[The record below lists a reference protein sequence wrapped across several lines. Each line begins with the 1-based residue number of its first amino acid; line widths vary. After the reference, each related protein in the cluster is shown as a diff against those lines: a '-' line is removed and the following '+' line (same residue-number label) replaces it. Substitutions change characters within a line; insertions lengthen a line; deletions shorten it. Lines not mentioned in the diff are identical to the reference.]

1 MTLRLHT
8 FGRVHLTRN
17 GEVLSGAAGQRR
29 LLAILSILAAAGERG
44 VTRDKLLSLLW
55 ADGDPEKSRHAL
67 TQSLYH
73 IRKVLGV
80 DRLFLGTADVRL
92 DFNEITADVLDFQ
105 HATNQ
110 NRSDVAV
117 GLYEGPFLD
126 GFYVNGDAEFEFW
139 VSTQRTKFAQQYGDA
154 LESLARQASERGDR
168 PAEVTWR
175 LRLADHNPLNGL
187 AVAAAMNCLATTG
200 DRAAALQLARTH
212 EERMRKELDLPPDVG
227 VAELTGDLR
236 RGTPS
241 SPPPAIPETR
251 LSPSILE
258 PRTRSAK
265 LKRVLG
271 FGPQPPEP
279 PPTRLTRNPQL
290 WMGMATAI
298 AVVSLLSDLRASDS
312 AAAMGASTRRPTI
325 AVAPFRVQ
333 SSDASAS
340 YLREGLLDLLTSRIA
355 SAEMKRA
362 ADQATVLQAAR
373 SMGFPSDTG
382 APLPA
387 ALRLAKS
394 LNAEEIVVGSIEP
407 SEGGMKIT
415 ASLIDANHG
424 RVRSSVTV
432 RGQPDSLTTVVDRI
446 IAGLILSESDPDAG
460 AIEPPSV
467 SPAALR
473 VYLMGRSAYRQG
485 DYDAAVRNFNQSLIE
500 EPRFAL
506 AALGLSLAADK
517 LNAADQR
524 DRGLSIAWSRQNEL
538 PTTDRTYLQA
548 LGGPRY
554 PSPSSASE
562 ALTAWEKVVQ
572 LAPDRPDAWHELGER
587 FYYDGEV
594 LGMRD
599 ALPQA
604 AAAFRQAL
612 GLDPSFAPSRR
623 MLALVLSRQ
632 HDTTGLRRLVGAG
645 EEPRASDATGVFVR
659 WRTAREFNDRATLDD
674 VRARLESSPSAA
686 LRAIAMTGQVD
697 GIGLADGDR
706 AIEILRRRAASGAD
720 QIDAALAR
728 HSRALNRGDTTT
740 ALAVTNEIGTIEPGT
755 HPQFRLRVLDALYG
769 GGNRAAATRA
779 VVELESLGGAR
790 LTGMSADNAVHAA
803 DLCVLG
809 QWKLNMRDTTG
820 ARAAVRALRAAGTQ
834 AFPIPIGANPAV
846 CAELI
851 DASLT
856 TMGNHNAGVVRLAH
870 LDSLMLSGPALG
882 DLMRYANLVI
892 ARGYKTL
899 GDNSRA
905 LAALQRRSYMR
916 GWPRYRAAGLSM
928 QVDLASAL
936 ADSSAMRDART
947 RLAALRQ

>member
-44 VTRDKLLSLLW
+44 VTRDKLLALLW

-92 DFNEITADVLDFQ
+92 DFNEISADVCDFQ
-105 HATNQ
+105 RAINEGKP
-110 NRSDVAV
+110 DEAVA
-117 GLYEGPFLD
+117 LYEGPFLD

-139 VSTQRTKFAQQYGDA
+139 VSTQRTKFAQQYGDG
-154 LESLARQASERGDR
+154 LESLARQASERADR
-168 PAEVTWR
+168 PAEVNWR

-187 AVAAAMNCLATTG
+187 AVAAAMNCLSASG
-200 DRAAALQLARTH
+200 DRATALQLARTH
-212 EERMRKELDLPPDVG
+212 EERMRKELDLPPDSG
-227 VAELTGDLR
+227 VAELTAVLR

-241 SPPPAIPETR
+241 AASVIPDTPLP
-251 LSPSILE
+251 LSAPE
-258 PRTRSAK
+258 PDTRSAK

-312 AAAMGASTRRPTI
+312 PTSGASTRNATI
-325 AVAPFRVQ
+325 AVAPFRVH
-333 SSDASAS
+333 SSDPSAT
-340 YLREGLLDLLTSRIA
+340 YVRQGLLDLLASRIA
-355 SAEMKRA
+355 NAEMKRA
-362 ADQATVLQAAR
+362 AEPGRVLQAAR
-373 SMGFPSDTG
+373 SIGFPSDSG

-387 ALRLAKS
+387 AVKLAKS
-394 LNAEEIVVGSIEP
+394 VNAEEIVVGSIE
-407 SEGGMKIT
+407 EADAGLKIT
-415 ASLIDANHG
+415 ATLIDANHG
-424 RVRSSVTV
+424 RVKASVAV
-432 RGQPDSLTTVVDRI
+432 RGQPDSLPNIVDRI

-460 AIEPPSV
+460 AIDPPSV
-467 SPAALR
+467 SAAALR

-485 DYDAAVRNFNQSLIE
+485 DYDAAVRSFNQSLME

-524 DRGLSIAWSRQNEL
+524 DRGLAIAWSRQSEL

-554 PSPSSASE
+554 PAPSSASE
-562 ALTAWEKVVQ
+562 SLTAWEKVVQ

-632 HDTTGLRRLVGAG
+632 HDTTGLRRLVGNEASLRG
-645 EEPRASDATGVFVR
+645 SDATGLFVR
-659 WRTAREFNDRATLDD
+659 WRTAQEFNDRSSLEQL
-674 VRARLESSPSAA
+674 RAGLESAPSAA

-697 GIGLADGDR
+697 GVGLADADR
-706 AIEILRRRAASGAD
+706 AVEILRKRAASDAD

-728 HSRALNRGDTTT
+728 HSRALNRGDTAA
-740 ALAVTNEIGTIEPGT
+740 ALAITNELAVIDPGT
-755 HPQFRLRVLDALYG
+755 HPHYRLRVLDALYG
-769 GGNRAAATRA
+769 GGSQTAATKA
-779 VVELESLGGAR
+779 VAALEDLAGSKT
-790 LTGMSADNAVHAA
+790 TGMSADHAVRAA
-803 DLCVLG
+803 DLCVIA
-809 QWKLNMRDTTG
+809 QWKLSARDTTG
-820 ARAAVRALRAAGTQ
+820 ARAAVRTLRSATMP
-834 AFPIPIGANPAV
+834 AFPVPLGANPAV
-846 CAELI
+846 CAELV

-856 TMGNHNAGVVRLAH
+856 VMSNRSAGMERLAH

-882 DLMRYANLVI
+882 DLMRYANLMI
-892 ARGYKTL
+892 ARAYRSL

-916 GWPRYRAAGLSM
+916 GWPRYRGAGLRM
-928 QVDLASAL
+928 QVDLAEAL
-936 ADSSAMRDART
+936 SDSSAMRDASQ

>member
-17 GEVLSGAAGQRR
+17 GEVLSGAAVQRR

-55 ADGDPEKSRHAL
+55 ADGDAEKSRHAL

-92 DFNEITADVLDFQ
+92 DFSEISADVCDFQ
-105 HATNQ
+105 RAINEGKP
-110 NRSDVAV
+110 DEAVA
-117 GLYEGPFLD
+117 LYEGPFLD

-154 LESLARQASERGDR
+154 LESLGRLAAERSDR
-168 PAEVTWR
+168 SAEVTWR
-175 LRLADHNPLNGL
+175 VRLADHNPLNGL
-187 AVAAAMNCLATTG
+187 AVVAAMNCLAATG
-200 DRAAALQLARTH
+200 DRATALQLARTH
-212 EERMRKELDLPPDVG
+212 EERMRKELDLPPDSG
-227 VAELTGDLR
+227 VAELAAVLR

-241 SPPPAIPETR
+241 ALPSVPETR
-251 LSPSILE
+251 LPPIAAE
-258 PRTRSAK
+258 PDTRSGK

-312 AAAMGASTRRPTI
+312 PPTGASARGSTI
-325 AVAPFRVQ
+325 AVAPFRVR
-333 SSDASAS
+333 SSDPSTNFV
-340 YLREGLLDLLTSRIA
+340 RQGLLDLLGTRLA
-355 SAEMKRA
+355 NAEMKRA
-362 ADQATVLQAAR
+362 TDPGVVLQAAR
-373 SMGFPSDTG
+373 SIGFPSDSG
-382 APLPA
+382 PPLPN
-387 ALRLAKS
+387 ALRLAKT

-407 SEGGMKIT
+407 ADGGVKVT
-415 ASLIDANHG
+415 ATLIDASRG
-424 RVRSSVTV
+424 RVKTSVAV
-432 RGQPDSLTTVVDRI
+432 RGQADSLTTIVDRI
-446 IAGLILSESDPDAG
+446 IAGLVLSESDPDAG
-460 AIEPPSV
+460 AIDPPSV

-473 VYLMGRSAYRQG
+473 VYLMGRTAYRQG
-485 DYDAAVRNFNQSLIE
+485 DYDAAFRNFNQSLIE

-524 DRGLSIAWSRQNEL
+524 DRGLAIAWSRQSEL

-554 PSPSSASE
+554 PLPSSASE

-572 LAPDRPDAWHELGER
+572 LAPDRPEAWHELGER

-623 MLALVLSRQ
+623 MLALVLARQ
-632 HDTTGLRRLVGAG
+632 HDTTGLRRLVGN
-645 EEPRASDATGVFVR
+645 EESLRAIDATGIFVR
-659 WRTAREFNDRATLDD
+659 WRTAQEFNDRSVLEQ
-674 VRARLESSPSAA
+674 VRASLEKAPSAA

-697 GIGLADGDR
+697 GVGLADGDR
-706 AIEILRRRAASGAD
+706 AIEILRKRAVSDAE

-728 HSRALNRGDTTT
+728 HSRALNRGDTAA
-740 ALAVTNEIGTIEPGT
+740 ALAVTNELAVIDPGT
-755 HPQFRLRVLDALYG
+755 HPHYRLRVLDALYG
-769 GGNRAAATRA
+769 DGSHTAATKA
-779 VVELESLGGAR
+779 VAALEDLAGSKG
-790 LTGMSADNAVHAA
+790 TGMSADNAVRAA
-803 DLCVLG
+803 DMCVIA
-809 QWKLNMRDTTG
+809 QWKLSARDTTG
-820 ARAAVRALRAAGTQ
+820 ARAAVRALRSGTTP
-834 AFPIPIGANPAV
+834 AFPIPVGSNPTV
-846 CAELI
+846 CAELV
-851 DASLT
+851 DASLASLSNRNVG
-856 TMGNHNAGVVRLAH
+856 MERLAH

-892 ARGYKTL
+892 ARGYQSL

-905 LAALQRRSYMR
+905 LSALQRRSYMR
-916 GWPRYRAAGLSM
+916 GWPRYRGAGLRL
-928 QVDLASAL
+928 QAELAGAL
-936 ADSSAMRDART
+936 SDSSAMREANQ
-947 RLAALRQ
+947 RLAALRR

>member
-1 MTLRLHT
+1 M
-8 FGRVHLTRN
+8 
-17 GEVLSGAAGQRR
+17 SGAAGQRR

-92 DFNEITADVLDFQ
+92 DFNEFTADVLDFQ
-105 HATNQ
+105 HATSQ
-110 NRSDVAV
+110 SKADVAV

-154 LESLARQASERGDR
+154 LENLARQASESGDR
-168 PAEVTWR
+168 SAEVTWR
-175 LRLADHNPLNGL
+175 IRLADHNPLNGL
-187 AVAAAMNCLATTG
+187 AVVAAMNCLAATG
-200 DRAAALQLARTH
+200 DRTAALQLARTH

-227 VAELTGDLR
+227 VAELAGELR

-241 SPPPAIPETR
+241 SAPVIPETR
-251 LSPSILE
+251 LPPSVAE
-258 PRTRSAK
+258 PGTRSAK

-279 PPTRLTRNPQL
+279 APVRLTRNPQL

-312 AAAMGASTRRPTI
+312 SSAAAASTRGATI

-333 SSDASAS
+333 SSDPSAT
-340 YLREGLLDLLTSRIA
+340 YLRDGLLDLLASRIA
-355 SAEMKRA
+355 NAEMKHA
-362 ADQATVLQAAR
+362 ADPTRVLQAAR
-373 SMGFPSDTG
+373 TLGFPSDSG
-382 APLPA
+382 APLPGA
-387 ALRLAKS
+387 VKLAKAVG
-394 LNAEEIVVGSIEP
+394 AEEIVVGSIEP
-407 SEGGMKIT
+407 AENGVKIT
-415 ASLIDANHG
+415 ATLIDANHG
-424 RVRSSVTV
+424 RVKSSVAV

-446 IAGLILSESDPDAG
+446 IAGLILSESDPDA
-460 AIEPPSV
+460 AVIEPPSV

-473 VYLMGRSAYRQG
+473 VYLMGRAAYRQG
-485 DYDAAVRNFNQSLIE
+485 DYDAAVRNFNQSLME

-506 AALGLSLAADK
+506 AALGLALAADK

-524 DRGLSIAWSRQNEL
+524 DRGLAIAWSRQSEL

-554 PSPSSASE
+554 PSPSSASD

-612 GLDPSFAPSRR
+612 GLDPSFTPSRR
-623 MLALVLSRQ
+623 MLALVLARQ
-632 HDTTGLRRLVGAG
+632 HDTTGLRRLVGK
-645 EEPRASDATGVFVR
+645 EPWRASDPTGVFVQ
-659 WRTAREFNDRATLDD
+659 WRTAQEFNDGAALTELRSG
-674 VRARLESSPSAA
+674 LEKAASAA

-697 GIGLADGDR
+697 GIGLSDGDR
-706 AIEILRRRAASGAD
+706 AIEILRGRAASGAD

-728 HSRALNRGDTTT
+728 HSRALNRGDTAA
-740 ALAVTNEIGTIEPGT
+740 ALAVTNEIGAIEPGT
-755 HPQFRLRVLDALYG
+755 HPQLRLRVLDALYG
-769 GGNRAAATRA
+769 GGSQAAAIRAAAD
-779 VVELESLGGAR
+779 LEGLAGAKF
-790 LTGMSADNAVHAA
+790 TGMSADNAVRAA
-803 DLCVLG
+803 DMCVMG
-809 QWKLNMRDTTG
+809 QWKLNLRDTAA
-820 ARAAVRALRAAGTQ
+820 ARAAVRALRAAGTPT
-834 AFPIPIGANPAV
+834 FPVPVGANPAV

-856 TMGNHNAGVVRLAH
+856 VMSNRSAGVERLAH

-892 ARGYKTL
+892 ARGYRSL

-905 LAALQRRSYMR
+905 LSALQRRSYMR
-916 GWPRYRAAGLSM
+916 GWPRYRAAGLRM

-936 ADSSAMRDART
+936 ADSSAMRDASK

>member
-1 MTLRLHT
+1 
-8 FGRVHLTRN
+8 
-17 GEVLSGAAGQRR
+17 VLSGAAGQRR

-92 DFNEITADVLDFQ
+92 DFNEITTDVLDFQ

-110 NRSDVAV
+110 DKADVAV

-154 LESLARQASERGDR
+154 LESLARQASDRGDR

-187 AVAAAMNCLATTG
+187 AVAAAMNCLGATG

-227 VAELTGDLR
+227 VAELAGDLR

-241 SPPPAIPETR
+241 SPPVIPETR
-251 LSPSILE
+251 LPPSMSE
-258 PRTRSAK
+258 PGTRSAK

-312 AAAMGASTRRPTI
+312 SAATASLRRATI

-340 YLREGLLDLLTSRIA
+340 YLREGLFDLLTNRIA
-355 SAEMKRA
+355 SAEMKRT
-362 ADQATVLQAAR
+362 ADPATVLQAAR

-387 ALRLAKS
+387 ALRLAK
-394 LNAEEIVVGSIEP
+394 LLDAEEIVVGSIETADA
-407 SEGGMKIT
+407 GMKIT
-415 ASLIDANHG
+415 ASLIDAAHG
-424 RVRSSVTV
+424 RVKSSVAV
-432 RGQPDSLTTVVDRI
+432 RAQPDSLTTVVDRI

-473 VYLMGRSAYRQG
+473 VYLMGRAAYRQG
-485 DYDAAVRNFNQSLIE
+485 NYDAAVRNFNQSLIE

-524 DRGLSIAWSRQNEL
+524 DRGLSIAWSRQSEL

-632 HDTTGLRRLVGAG
+632 HDTTALRRLVGTG
-645 EEPRASDATGVFVR
+645 EPRTSDATGVFVR
-659 WRTAREFNDRATLDD
+659 WRTAREFNDGAALDD
-674 VRARLESSPSAA
+674 LRAGLESAPSAA

-706 AIEILRRRAASGAD
+706 AIEILRRRAASGAE

-728 HSRALNRGDTTT
+728 HSRALNRGDTAA
-740 ALAVTNEIGTIEPGT
+740 ALAVTNEIATIEPGT

-769 GGNRAAATRA
+769 GGSQAAAKRA

-790 LTGMSADNAVHAA
+790 FTGMSADNAVRAA

-834 AFPIPIGANPAV
+834 TFPIPVGANPGV

-856 TMGNHNAGVVRLAH
+856 AMGNHNAGMERLAH

-916 GWPRYRAAGLSM
+916 GWPRYRGAGLSM

-936 ADSSAMRDART
+936 ADSSAMRDAST
-947 RLAALRQ
+947 RLAALRR

>member
-1 MTLRLHT
+1 M
-8 FGRVHLTRN
+8 
-17 GEVLSGAAGQRR
+17 SGAAGQRR
-29 LLAILSILAAAGERG
+29 LLAILSILAASGERG

-92 DFNEITADVLDFQ
+92 DFSEISADVLDFQ
-105 HATNQ
+105 HATGQ
-110 NRSDVAV
+110 GKADVAV

-154 LESLARQASERGDR
+154 LETLARQASDRADR

-175 LRLADHNPLNGL
+175 IRLADHNPLNGL
-187 AVAAAMNCLATTG
+187 AVVAAMNCLAATG

-227 VAELTGDLR
+227 VAELAGELR

-241 SPPPAIPETR
+241 ATPSIPE
-251 LSPSILE
+251 
-258 PRTRSAK
+258 PRVAPPVAVPGSRSAK

-312 AAAMGASTRRPTI
+312 RATTLTSARGATI

-333 SSDASAS
+333 SSDPSTT
-340 YLREGLLDLLTSRIA
+340 YLREGLLDLLGSRIA
-355 SAEMKRA
+355 NAEMKHA
-362 ADQATVLQAAR
+362 AEPTRVLQAAR
-373 SMGFPSDTG
+373 AIGFGSDSG
-382 APLPA
+382 APLPGA
-387 ALRLAKS
+387 VKLAKA
-394 LNAEEIVVGSIEP
+394 LGAEEIVIGSIEP
-407 SEGGMKIT
+407 ADAGVKIT
-415 ASLIDANHG
+415 ASLIDATRG
-424 RVRSSVTV
+424 RVKSSVAV

-446 IAGLILSESDPDAG
+446 IAGLILSESDSDAG

-473 VYLMGRSAYRQG
+473 VYLTGRASYRQG
-485 DYDAAVRNFNQSLIE
+485 DYDAAVRSFNQSLME

-524 DRGLSIAWSRQNEL
+524 DRGLAIAWSRQSEL

-562 ALTAWEKVVQ
+562 ALTAWQKVVQ

-623 MLALVLSRQ
+623 MLALVLARQ
-632 HDTTGLRRLVGAG
+632 HDTTGLRRLLGKEQLHG
-645 EEPRASDATGVFVR
+645 SDATGVFVQ
-659 WRTAREFNDRATLDD
+659 WRTAEEFNDRSALADL
-674 VRARLESSPSAA
+674 RAGLESAPSAA

-706 AIEILRRRAASGAD
+706 AIEILRRRAVSTAE
-720 QIDAALAR
+720 QVDAALAR
-728 HSRALNRGDTTT
+728 HSRAMNRGDTAA
-740 ALAVTNEIGTIEPGT
+740 ALAVTNELGAIEPGT

-769 GGNRAAATRA
+769 GGSQAAAVRA
-779 VVELESLGGAR
+779 VAELEGLAAAKV
-790 LTGMSADNAVHAA
+790 TGMAADNAVRAA
-803 DLCVLG
+803 DLCVMA
-809 QWKLNMRDTTG
+809 QWKLNTRDTTG
-820 ARAAVRALRAAGTQ
+820 ARAAVRALRAAGTPT
-834 AFPIPIGANPAV
+834 FPIPVGASPAV

-856 TMGNHNAGVVRLAH
+856 AASNHNAGVERLAH

-892 ARGYKTL
+892 ARGYRSL

-916 GWPRYRAAGLSM
+916 GWPRYRGAGLRM

-936 ADSSAMRDART
+936 ADSSAMRDANN
-947 RLAALRQ
+947 RLAALRR

>member
-17 GEVLSGAAGQRR
+17 GEVMSGAAGQRR

-92 DFNEITADVLDFQ
+92 DFTEITADVFDFQ
-105 HATNQ
+105 RATSEGK
-110 NRSDVAV
+110 SDEAV

-154 LESLARQASERGDR
+154 LEGLARQASDRADR

-187 AVAAAMNCLATTG
+187 AVSAAMNCLAATG
-200 DRAAALQLARTH
+200 DRATALQLARTH

-227 VAELTGDLR
+227 VADLAADLR

-241 SPPPAIPETR
+241 ATPAIPETR
-251 LSPSILE
+251 LPTISPE
-258 PRTRSAK
+258 PATRSAK
-265 LKRVLG
+265 LKRALG

-312 AAAMGASTRRPTI
+312 SAATSASARRATI

-333 SSDASAS
+333 SSDPSS
-340 YLREGLLDLLTSRIA
+340 NYLREGLLDLLGSRIA
-355 SAEMKRA
+355 NAEMKHPA
-362 ADQATVLQAAR
+362 ETPLVLQAAR
-373 SMGFPSDTG
+373 SIGFPSDTAPPLQG
-382 APLPA
+382 ALK
-387 ALRLAKS
+387 LAKM
-394 LNAEEIVVGSIEP
+394 LHAEEIVVGSIEP
-407 SEGGMKIT
+407 AESGVKIT
-415 ASLIDANHG
+415 ASLIDATRG
-424 RVRSSVTV
+424 RIKASVAV
-432 RGQPDSLTTVVDRI
+432 RGSADSLTTVVDRI
-446 IAGLILSESDPDAG
+446 IAGLVLSESDPDAG

-467 SPAALR
+467 SAAALR

-506 AALGLSLAADK
+506 AALGLSMAADK

-524 DRGLSIAWSRQNEL
+524 DRGLSIAWSRQSEL

-554 PSPSSASE
+554 PAPSSASE

-623 MLALVLSRQ
+623 MLALVLARQ
-632 HDTTGLRRLVGAG
+632 HDTTGLRRLVGND
-645 EEPRASDATGVFVR
+645 ETLRASDATGIFVR
-659 WRTAREFNDRATLDD
+659 WRTAQEFRDRGTLDQL
-674 VRARLESSPSAA
+674 RASLEAAPSAS

-706 AIEILRRRAASGAD
+706 AIEILRRRAISDAD

-728 HSRALNRGDTTT
+728 HSRALNRGDTAA
-740 ALAVTNEIGTIEPGT
+740 ALAVTNEIGTLDPGT
-755 HPQFRLRVLDALYG
+755 HPHFRLRVLDALYG
-769 GGNRAAATRA
+769 GGSQAAATKA
-779 VVELESLGGAR
+779 MAELERLSGAKSA
-790 LTGMSADNAVHAA
+790 GMAADNAVRAA
-803 DLCVLG
+803 DLCVVG
-809 QWKLNMRDTTG
+809 QWKLNARDTSG
-820 ARAAVRALRAAGTQ
+820 ARAAVRALRAGGTPT
-834 AFPIPIGANPAV
+834 FPIPVGANPAL

-856 TMGNHNAGVVRLAH
+856 TVNNRNAGVERLAH

-892 ARGYKTL
+892 ARGYQSL

-916 GWPRYRAAGLSM
+916 GWPRYRSAGLRM
-928 QVDLASAL
+928 QIDLAAAL
-936 ADSSAMRDART
+936 ADSSAMRDASQ
-947 RLAALRQ
+947 RLQALRQ

>member
-55 ADGDPEKSRHAL
+55 ADGDAEKSRHAL

-92 DFNEITADVLDFQ
+92 DFNEITSDVVDFQ
-105 HATNQ
+105 RVTNEGKPDQ
-110 NRSDVAV
+110 AVA
-117 GLYEGPFLD
+117 LYEGPFLD

-154 LESLARQASERGDR
+154 LESLARQASERADR

-187 AVAAAMNCLATTG
+187 AVAAAMNCLAASG
-200 DRAAALQLARTH
+200 DRATALQIARTH

-227 VAELTGDLR
+227 VAELAGELR

-241 SPPPAIPETR
+241 ASPVIPETR
-251 LSPSILE
+251 LPVTVSE
-258 PRTRSAK
+258 PGTRSAK
-265 LKRVLG
+265 LKRALG

-312 AAAMGASTRRPTI
+312 SAASGASVRRATI

-333 SSDASAS
+333 STDPSAT
-340 YLREGLLDLLTSRIA
+340 YLREGLLDLLGSRIA
-355 SAEMKRA
+355 NAEMKHA
-362 ADQATVLQAAR
+362 AEPARVLQAAR
-373 SMGFPSDTG
+373 AMGFPSDSG
-382 APLPA
+382 PPLPGA
-387 ALRLAKS
+387 VKLAKS
-394 LNAEEIVVGSIEP
+394 LGAEEIVVGSIEP
-407 SEGGMKIT
+407 ADVGVKVT
-415 ASLIDANHG
+415 ATLIDVGRG
-424 RVRSSVTV
+424 RVKSSIAV
-432 RGQPDSLTTVVDRI
+432 RGAPDSLTSIVDRI

-467 SPAALR
+467 SAAALR

-485 DYDAAVRNFNQSLIE
+485 DYDAAIRNFNQSLIE

-506 AALGLSLAADK
+506 AALGLSMAADK

-524 DRGLSIAWSRQNEL
+524 DRGLAIAWSRQSEL

-554 PSPSSASE
+554 PAPSSASE

-623 MLALVLSRQ
+623 MLELVLARQ
-632 HDTTGLRRLVGAG
+632 HDTTGLRRLVGKEGSARAG
-645 EEPRASDATGVFVR
+645 DATGIFVR
-659 WRTAREFNDRATLDD
+659 WRTAQEFNDRGSLDQL
-674 VRARLESSPSAA
+674 RAGLESAPSAA

-706 AIEILRRRAASGAD
+706 AIDILRRRAVSDAE

-740 ALAVTNEIGTIEPGT
+740 ALAVTNEIGTLEPGT
-755 HPQFRLRVLDALYG
+755 HPHYRLRVLDAVYG
-769 GGNRAAATRA
+769 GGSQAAATRA
-779 VVELESLGGAR
+779 VAELEGLVSGKSS
-790 LTGMSADNAVHAA
+790 GMSADNAVRAA
-803 DLCVLG
+803 DLCVIA
-809 QWKLNMRDTTG
+809 QWKLNARDTTG
-820 ARAAVRALRAAGTQ
+820 ARATVRALRASGTPT
-834 AFPIPIGANPAV
+834 FPIPIGANPAL

-856 TMGNHNAGVVRLAH
+856 AMSNRNAGMERLAH

-882 DLMRYANLVI
+882 DLMRYANIVI
-892 ARGYKTL
+892 ARGYRAL

-916 GWPRYRAAGLSM
+916 GWPRYRGAGLRM
-928 QVDLASAL
+928 QVDLAAAL
-936 ADSSAMRDART
+936 ADSSAMRDASQ

>member
-17 GEVLSGAAGQRR
+17 GEVISGAAGQRR

-105 HATNQ
+105 HATSQ
-110 NRSDVAV
+110 GKADVAV

-154 LESLARQASERGDR
+154 LESLARQASDR
-168 PAEVTWR
+168 SDRAAEVTWR
-175 LRLADHNPLNGL
+175 IRLADHNPLNGL
-187 AVAAAMNCLATTG
+187 AVVAAMNCLAATG

-212 EERMRKELDLPPDVG
+212 EERMRKELDLPPDIG
-227 VAELTGDLR
+227 VADLAGELR

-241 SPPPAIPETR
+241 ATPAMPETR
-251 LSPSILE
+251 LPPALAE
-258 PRTRSAK
+258 TGTRSAK

-279 PPTRLTRNPQL
+279 APIRLTRNPQL

-312 AAAMGASTRRPTI
+312 SSASARGATI

-333 SSDASAS
+333 SSDPSAT
-340 YLREGLLDLLTSRIA
+340 YLREGLLDLLGSRIA
-355 SAEMKRA
+355 NAEMKQA
-362 ADQATVLQAAR
+362 AEPARVLQVAR
-373 SMGFPSDTG
+373 TLGFPSDSG
-382 APLPA
+382 APLPG
-387 ALRLAKS
+387 ALKLAKA
-394 LNAEEIVVGSIEP
+394 LGAEEIVVGSIEP
-407 SEGGMKIT
+407 AEAGVKIT
-415 ASLIDANHG
+415 AMLIDATHG
-424 RVRSSVTV
+424 RIKSSVAV

-446 IAGLILSESDPDAG
+446 IAGLILSESDADAG

-473 VYLMGRSAYRQG
+473 VYLMGRAAYRQG
-485 DYDAAVRNFNQSLIE
+485 AYDAAVRNFNQSLME

-506 AALGLSLAADK
+506 AALGLALAADK

-524 DRGLSIAWSRQNEL
+524 DRGLAIAWSRQSEL

-612 GLDPSFAPSRR
+612 GLDPSFTPSRR
-623 MLALVLSRQ
+623 MLALVLARQ
-632 HDTTGLRRLVGAG
+632 HDTIGLRRLVGNQQV
-645 EEPRASDATGVFVR
+645 RASDPTGVFVQ
-659 WRTAREFNDRATLDD
+659 WRTAQEFNDRAALAEL
-674 VRARLESSPSAA
+674 RAGLESAPSAA

-697 GIGLADGDR
+697 GIGLSDGDR
-706 AIEILRRRAASGAD
+706 AIELLRRRATSGAE

-728 HSRALNRGDTTT
+728 HSRALNRGDTAA
-740 ALAVTNEIGTIEPGT
+740 ALAVTNEIGAIEPGT
-755 HPQFRLRVLDALYG
+755 HPQFRLRVLDAVYG
-769 GGNRAAATRA
+769 GGSQAAAIRA
-779 VVELESLGGAR
+779 VAELEGLAGAKF
-790 LTGMSADNAVHAA
+790 TGMSADNAVRAA
-803 DLCVLG
+803 DLCVMG
-809 QWKLNMRDTTG
+809 QWKLHQRDTTG
-820 ARAAVRALRAAGTQ
+820 ARAAVRALRAAGTPT
-834 AFPIPIGANPAV
+834 FPVPIGANPSL

-856 TMGNHNAGVVRLAH
+856 VMSNRSAGIERLAH

-892 ARGYKTL
+892 ARGYRSL

-905 LAALQRRSYMR
+905 LAAIQRRSYMR
-916 GWPRYRAAGLSM
+916 GWPRYRGAGLRM

-936 ADSSAMRDART
+936 ADSSAMRDASN

>member
-1 MTLRLHT
+1 M
-8 FGRVHLTRN
+8 
-17 GEVLSGAAGQRR
+17 SGAAGQRR

-92 DFNEITADVLDFQ
+92 DFSEINADVFDFQ
-105 HATNQ
+105 HAINQ
-110 NRSDVAV
+110 AKSDVAV

-154 LESLARQASERGDR
+154 LESLARQASDRGDR
-168 PAEVTWR
+168 PAEVTYR
-175 LRLADHNPLNGL
+175 IRLADHNPLNGL
-187 AVAAAMNCLATTG
+187 AVVAAMNCLAATG

-227 VAELTGDLR
+227 VAELAGDLR

-241 SPPPAIPETR
+241 ASPAIPETR
-251 LSPSILE
+251 LPLPMAE
-258 PRTRSAK
+258 PGTRSAK

-279 PPTRLTRNPQL
+279 RPTRLTRNPQL

-312 AAAMGASTRRPTI
+312 FGETGASVRRATV

-340 YLREGLLDLLTSRIA
+340 YLREGLLDLLSSRIA
-355 SAEMKRA
+355 NAEMKHA
-362 ADQATVLQAAR
+362 ADPTRVLQAAR
-373 SMGFPSDTG
+373 SMGFPSDSG
-382 APLPA
+382 PPLPG
-387 ALRLAKS
+387 ALKLAKA
-394 LNAEEIVVGSIEP
+394 LDAEEIVVGSIERT
-407 SEGGMKIT
+407 EAGVKIT
-415 ASLIDANHG
+415 ASLIDAIHG
-424 RVRSSVTV
+424 RVKSSVAV

-473 VYLMGRSAYRQG
+473 VYLTGRAAYRQG

-524 DRGLSIAWSRQNEL
+524 DRGLSIAWSRQSEL

-554 PSPSSASE
+554 PAPSSASE

-572 LAPDRPDAWHELGER
+572 LAPDRPEAWHELGER

-623 MLALVLSRQ
+623 MLALVLARQ
-632 HDTTGLRRLVGAG
+632 HDTTGLRRVIGT
-645 EEPRASDATGVFVR
+645 EESHATDATGVFVQ
-659 WRTAREFNDRATLDD
+659 WRTAQEFSDRASLAEL
-674 VRARLESSPSAA
+674 RAGLESAPSAA

-728 HSRALNRGDTTT
+728 HSRAINRGDTAA
-740 ALAVTNEIGTIEPGT
+740 ALAVTNEIGMIDPGT
-755 HPQFRLRVLDALYG
+755 HPQFRLRILDALYG
-769 GGNRAAATRA
+769 GGSQAAASRA

-790 LTGMSADNAVHAA
+790 FTGMSADNAVRAA
-803 DLCVLG
+803 DLCVIA

-820 ARAAVRALRAAGTQ
+820 ARAAVRSLRAAGTPT
-834 AFPIPIGANPAV
+834 FPIPVGANPTV

-856 TMGNHNAGVVRLAH
+856 ATSNHSAGVERLAH
-870 LDSLMLSGPALG
+870 LDSLMLSGPAMG
-882 DLMRYANLVI
+882 DLMRYANIVI

-936 ADSSAMRDART
+936 ADSSATRDART
-947 RLAALRQ
+947 RLAAIRQ

>member
-44 VTRDKLLSLLW
+44 VTRDKLLALLW

-92 DFNEITADVLDFQ
+92 DFSELSADVCDFQ
-105 HATNQ
+105 RAINEGKP
-110 NRSDVAV
+110 DEAVA
-117 GLYEGPFLD
+117 LYEGPFLD

-139 VSTQRTKFAQQYGDA
+139 VSTQRTKFAQQYGDG
-154 LESLARQASERGDR
+154 LESLARQASERADR
-168 PAEVTWR
+168 SAEVTWR
-175 LRLADHNPLNGL
+175 VRLADHNPLNGL
-187 AVAAAMNCLATTG
+187 AVAAAMNCLAATG
-200 DRAAALQLARTH
+200 DRATALQLARTH
-212 EERMRKELDLPPDVG
+212 EERMRKELDLPPDSG
-227 VAELTGDLR
+227 VAELTAVLR

-241 SPPPAIPETR
+241 ASSAIPDTR
-251 LSPSILE
+251 LPLSPSE
-258 PRTRSAK
+258 PDTRSAK

-312 AAAMGASTRRPTI
+312 PTSGAAMRSATI

-333 SSDASAS
+333 SSDPSAT
-340 YLREGLLDLLTSRIA
+340 YVRQGLLDLLASRIA
-355 SAEMKRA
+355 NAEMKRA
-362 ADQATVLQAAR
+362 ADPARVLQAAR
-373 SMGFPSDTG
+373 SIGFPSDSGTPLAG
-382 APLPA
+382 AVK
-387 ALRLAKS
+387 LAKS
-394 LNAEEIVVGSIEP
+394 VDAEEIVVGSIE
-407 SEGGMKIT
+407 SSDAGVKIT
-415 ASLIDANHG
+415 ATLIDAGRG
-424 RVRSSVTV
+424 RVKSSVVV
-432 RGQPDSLTTVVDRI
+432 RGQADSLPTVVDRI
-446 IAGLILSESDPDAG
+446 IAGLILSESDPDVG
-460 AIEPPSV
+460 AIDPPSV

-485 DYDAAVRNFNQSLIE
+485 DYDAAVRNFNQSLME

-524 DRGLSIAWSRQNEL
+524 DRGLAIAWSRQSEL

-554 PSPSSASE
+554 PAPSSASE

-623 MLALVLSRQ
+623 MLALVLARQ
-632 HDTTGLRRLVGAG
+632 HDTTGLRRLVGNVASL
-645 EEPRASDATGVFVR
+645 RASDATGVFVR
-659 WRTAREFNDRATLDD
+659 WRTAQEFNDRASLDQM
-674 VRARLESSPSAA
+674 RAGLESVPSAA

-697 GIGLADGDR
+697 GVGLADGDR
-706 AIEILRRRAASGAD
+706 AIEILRKRAASDAD

-728 HSRALNRGDTTT
+728 HSRALNRGDTAA
-740 ALAVTNEIGTIEPGT
+740 ALAITNELAAIDPGT
-755 HPQFRLRVLDALYG
+755 HAHYRLRVLDALYG
-769 GGNRAAATRA
+769 GGSQTAATKAAAA
-779 VVELESLGGAR
+779 LEDLAGSKV
-790 LTGMSADNAVHAA
+790 TGMSADNAVRAA
-803 DLCVLG
+803 DLCVMA
-809 QWKLNMRDTTG
+809 QWKLNARDTTG
-820 ARAAVRALRAAGTQ
+820 ARAAVRTLRSAGMS
-834 AFPIPIGANPAV
+834 AFPIPVGANPAV
-846 CAELI
+846 CAELV

-856 TMGNHNAGVVRLAH
+856 VLSNRNAGMERLAH

-882 DLMRYANLVI
+882 DLMRYVNLVI
-892 ARGYKTL
+892 ARGYRSL

-916 GWPRYRAAGLSM
+916 GWPRYRGAGLRM
-928 QVDLASAL
+928 QVDLAEAL
-936 ADSSAMRDART
+936 SDSSAMRDASQ
-947 RLAALRQ
+947 RLAALRR

>member
-1 MTLRLHT
+1 M
-8 FGRVHLTRN
+8 
-17 GEVLSGAAGQRR
+17 SGAAGQRR

-44 VTRDKLLSLLW
+44 VTRDKLLALLW

-92 DFNEITADVLDFQ
+92 DFSEISADVCDFQ
-105 HATNQ
+105 HAITEGKA
-110 NRSDVAV
+110 DEAI

-139 VSTQRTKFAQQYGDA
+139 VSTQRSKFAQQYGDG
-154 LESLARQASERGDR
+154 LETLARQASERGDR

-187 AVAAAMNCLATTG
+187 AVAAAMSSLAATG
-200 DRAAALQLARTH
+200 DRATALQLARTH
-212 EERMRKELDLPPDVG
+212 EERMLRELDLPPDTG
-227 VAELTGDLR
+227 VAELSAVMR

-241 SPPPAIPETR
+241 SASVIPETH
-251 LSPSILE
+251 LPPLTHE
-258 PRTRSAK
+258 PNTRSGK
-265 LKRVLG
+265 LKRALG

-279 PPTRLTRNPQL
+279 TPTRLTRNPQL

-312 AAAMGASTRRPTI
+312 PANAAGLRGSTI

-333 SSDASAS
+333 SSDPSAN
-340 YLREGLLDLLTSRIA
+340 YLREGLIDLLGSRIA
-355 SAEMKRA
+355 NAEMKRA
-362 ADQATVLQAAR
+362 TDPTRVLQAAR
-373 SMGFPSDTG
+373 SLGFPSDSG
-382 APLPA
+382 APVPA
-387 ALRLAKS
+387 AVKLANS
-394 LNAEEIVVGSIEP
+394 LGADEIVVGSIE
-407 SEGGMKIT
+407 SAESGVKIT
-415 ASLIDANHG
+415 ATLIDAIRG
-424 RVRSSVTV
+424 RIKSSVAV
-432 RGQPDSLTTVVDRI
+432 RGQADSLTSVVDRI

-460 AIEPPSV
+460 TIEPPSV
-467 SPAALR
+467 SPSALR
-473 VYLMGRSAYRQG
+473 VYLTGRAAYRQG
-485 DYDAAVRNFNQSLIE
+485 DYDAAIRNFNQSLME

-524 DRGLSIAWSRQNEL
+524 DRGLAIAWSRQSEL
-538 PTTDRTYLQA
+538 PTTDRSYLQA

-554 PSPSSASE
+554 PAPSSASE

-623 MLALVLSRQ
+623 MLALVLARQ
-632 HDTTGLRRLVGAG
+632 HDTTGLRRIVGNDASL
-645 EEPRASDATGVFVR
+645 RARDATGVFVR
-659 WRTAREFNDRATLDD
+659 WRTAQEFNDRGALDEL
-674 VRARLESSPSAA
+674 RAGLESVPSAA

-697 GIGLADGDR
+697 GVGLSDGDR
-706 AIEILRRRAASGAD
+706 AIEVLRKRAASDAD
-720 QIDAALAR
+720 QIDVALAR
-728 HSRALNRGDTTT
+728 HSRALNRGDTAA
-740 ALAVTNEIGTIEPGT
+740 ALAITNEIGVIEPGT
-755 HPQFRLRVLDALYG
+755 HAHYRLRVLDALYG
-769 GGNRAAATRA
+769 GGNQMAATKA
-779 VVELESLGGAR
+779 VVALEDFAGAKSK
-790 LTGMSADNAVHAA
+790 GMSADNAVRAA
-803 DLCVLG
+803 DLCVIG
-809 QWKLNMRDTTG
+809 QWKLNARDTTG
-820 ARAAVRALRAAGTQ
+820 ARASVRALRSEGTPT
-834 AFPIPIGANPAV
+834 FPIPIGANPAA
-846 CAELI
+846 CADLI

-856 TMGNHNAGVVRLAH
+856 TMSNRNAGMERLAH

-892 ARGYKTL
+892 ARGYRSL

-916 GWPRYRAAGLSM
+916 GWPRYRGAGLSM

-936 ADSSAMRDART
+936 SDSSAMRDASR
-947 RLAALRQ
+947 RLAALKK

>member
-17 GEVLSGAAGQRR
+17 GEVMSGAAGQRR

-92 DFNEITADVLDFQ
+92 DFNEITADVFDFQ
-105 HATNQ
+105 RATSEGK
-110 NRSDVAV
+110 SDQAVA
-117 GLYEGPFLD
+117 LYEGPFLD

-154 LESLARQASERGDR
+154 LESLGRQASDR
-168 PAEVTWR
+168 ADRSAEVTWR
-175 LRLADHNPLNGL
+175 VRLADHNPLNGL
-187 AVAAAMNCLATTG
+187 AVVAAMNCLAATG
-200 DRAAALQLARTH
+200 DRATALQLARTH

-227 VAELTGDLR
+227 VAELAAELR

-241 SPPPAIPETR
+241 AAPQAIPETR
-251 LSPSILE
+251 LPPTLSE
-258 PRTRSAK
+258 PATRSAK
-265 LKRVLG
+265 LKRALG

-279 PPTRLTRNPQL
+279 TPTRLTRNPQL

-312 AAAMGASTRRPTI
+312 SAATAASTRRATI

-333 SSDASAS
+333 SPDASAN
-340 YLREGLLDLLTSRIA
+340 YLREGLLDLLGNRIA
-355 SAEMKRA
+355 NAEMKHPA
-362 ADQATVLQAAR
+362 EPALVLQAAR
-373 SMGFPSDTG
+373 SIGYPSDS
-382 APLPA
+382 APPLPG
-387 ALRLAKS
+387 ALKLAK
-394 LNAEEIVVGSIEP
+394 AVGADEIVIGSIEP
-407 SEGGMKIT
+407 AEAGVKIT
-415 ASLIDANHG
+415 ATLIDAAHA
-424 RVRSSVTV
+424 RVKSSVAV
-432 RGQPDSLTTVVDRI
+432 RGSADSLTTMVDRI
-446 IAGLILSESDPDAG
+446 IAGLVLSESDPDAG

-467 SPAALR
+467 SAAALR

-485 DYDAAVRNFNQSLIE
+485 DYDAAVRHFNQSLIE

-506 AALGLSLAADK
+506 AALGLSMAADK

-524 DRGLSIAWSRQNEL
+524 DRGLAIAWSRQNEL
-538 PTTDRTYLQA
+538 PTTDRAYLQA

-554 PSPSSASE
+554 PAPSSASE
-562 ALTAWEKVVQ
+562 ALTAWEHVVQ
-572 LAPDRPDAWHELGER
+572 LAPDRADAWHELGER

-623 MLALVLSRQ
+623 MLALVLARQ
-632 HDTTGLRRLVGAG
+632 HDTTGLRRLVGND
-645 EEPRASDATGVFVR
+645 ESLRASDAAGIFVR
-659 WRTAREFNDRATLDD
+659 WRTAQEFDDRGTLERL
-674 VRARLESSPSAA
+674 RAGLGAAPSAS

-706 AIEILRRRAASGAD
+706 AIEILRQRAVSDAE
-720 QIDAALAR
+720 QIDAVLAR
-728 HSRALNRGDTTT
+728 HSRALNRGDTAA
-740 ALAVTNEIGTIEPGT
+740 ALALTNEIGTVDPGT
-755 HPQFRLRVLDALYG
+755 HPHFRLRVLDALYG
-769 GGNRAAATRA
+769 GGSQAAAARSM
-779 VVELESLGGAR
+779 VELERLAGAKSGG
-790 LTGMSADNAVHAA
+790 MPADNAVRAA
-803 DLCVLG
+803 DVCVIA
-809 QWKLNMRDTTG
+809 QWKLNARDTTG
-820 ARAAVRALRAAGTQ
+820 ARAAVRALRASGTPT
-834 AFPIPIGANPAV
+834 FPIPVGANPAL

-856 TMGNHNAGVVRLAH
+856 VVSNRAVGIERLAH

-882 DLMRYANLVI
+882 DLMRYANIVI
-892 ARGYKTL
+892 ARGYRSV

-905 LAALQRRSYMR
+905 LSALQRRSYMR
-916 GWPRYRAAGLSM
+916 GWPRYRGAGLSM
-928 QVDLASAL
+928 QVDLAAAL
-936 ADSSAMRDART
+936 ADSSAMRDASR
-947 RLAALRQ
+947 RLAAQRE